1 MAQQKAQYY
10 RTPEGWTYFMVTPR
24 KVIQITAHGKK
35 ASVQTFENTPLERL
49 ASGEVLLRIRHEDFK
64 AKQQE
69 AAKRMMGYWRE
80 ILEEVIDY
88 E

>member
-10 RTPEGWTYFMVTPR
+10 RTPEATTYFMVTPR
-24 KVIQITAHGKK
+24 KVIQITSHAEK
-35 ASVQTFENTPLERL
+35 AAVQTFENTAFERL
-49 ASGEVLLRIRHEDFK
+49 VKGQTLLRVRHEDFK